1 MFSRDYERFHCAVII
16 KRAMTRSDAK
26 YKNPD
31 TFDPDRFLDADGALT
46 DDEVIYAFGF
56 GRRYVFSTP
65 SDDAVS
71 VIY

>member
-1 MFSRDYERFHCAVII
+1 MFSSDYQRIRYAEII
-16 KRAMTRSDAK
+16 DRAMTRNDAK

-31 TFDPDRFLDADGALT
+31 TFDPDRFLDANGALT

-65 SDDAVS
+65 L
-71 VIY
+71 